1 MQLQCPPCYRYIG
14 TQWANIWKKKTIY
27 FRHNGTTSKWCGAL
41 HYSFTT
47 ILFHF
52 WPTVQFLKVDVYCI
66 YSIFEGY
73 DCQNAQFIFS
83 QKTAKW
89 NSMII
94 LLLHIKYTLLWP
106 WSSRIDYL
114 ENNRQNLSSHLELVS
129 ISENSPLFSEIT
141 SSRWLQENNR
151 LIFSITGIDD
161 QGRSN
166 VYMTFLLN
174 LQN

>member
-14 TQWANIWKKKTIY
+14 TQWANIWKRKQ
-27 FRHNGTTSKWCGAL
+27 FTSG

-52 WPTVQFLKVDVYCI
+52 WPTVQFLKVDVFCI

-73 DCQNAQFIFS
+73 DCQNAQFIFF

-129 ISENSPLFSEIT
+129 ILENSPLFSEIT
-141 SSRWLQENNR
+141 SSRSQEENNR
-151 LIFSITGIDD
+151 LLFSITGIDN
-161 QGRSN
+161 QGLGLGFWILYFPYYGPRI
-166 VYMTFLLN
+166 V
-174 LQN
+174 